1 MLEQKNKAEDKDAL
15 NQTINIEKPVGLDI
29 TNISTDAS
37 GRKRLN
43 LNSTMRVDS
52 ELGSRTSPFTQGRV
66 SPAMTFSKLPQ
77 NKRMSLRKFEETQEG
92 QDQIL

>member
-1 MLEQKNKAEDKDAL
+1 MA
-15 NQTINIEKPVGLDI
+15 
-29 TNISTDAS
+29 NISTDAS